1 MNMAKIVGKATS
13 KLVLLGPISFYVGLL
28 IALVAALI
36 TTAAPSPWLY
46 VGLAVIGIVV
56 GLLNVTAKETAPF
69 LLAAIALIITVTG
82 MQSLIQATGVV
93 VPLQLS
99 VLAASVTVLVGA
111 GAAIIALLAIYEI
124 SKSR

>member
-1 MNMAKIVGKATS
+1 MAKIVGKATS